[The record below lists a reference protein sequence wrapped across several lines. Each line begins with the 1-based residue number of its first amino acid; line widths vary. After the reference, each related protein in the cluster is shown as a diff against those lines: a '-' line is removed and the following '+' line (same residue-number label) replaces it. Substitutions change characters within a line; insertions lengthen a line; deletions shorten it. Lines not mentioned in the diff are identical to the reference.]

1 MFLHFPDGFS
11 TSFCMFAEGSISSLA
26 PAVPTNQLCTSGAGC
41 EGVNGD
47 HPFLL
52 MSNTPRVSPQTTRSW
67 GPILNQRFCK
77 VLYYIRRAGKGFT
90 LRMRIADSVFNPGI
104 AAMETPKADTSCTHL
119 PQPDVPWVAS
129 CNDCFPY
136 PKKKKQRVAVGLSG
150 KNALVGNFMK
160 FWMADRHFPDQSWH
174 RPILVDR
181 FGWMC
186 GTTIPLRSSEYM
198 AWWYRAHNR
207 PTLNV
212 GLRGRSRSLKF
223 RPGNS
228 NI

>member
-77 VLYYIRRAGKGFT
+77 VLCYIRRVGKGFT

-104 AAMETPKADTSCTHL
+104 AAMETPKADTSCTAAPTYHNQMFHEL
-119 PQPDVPWVAS
+119 PVATTAS
-129 CNDCFPY
+129 PI
-136 PKKKKQRVAVGLSG
+136 QRKRS
-150 KNALVGNFMK
+150 K
-160 FWMADRHFPDQSWH
+160 
-174 RPILVDR
+174 
-181 FGWMC
+181 GWLWAC
-186 GTTIPLRSSEYM
+186 LAKTR
-198 AWWYRAHNR
+198 
-207 PTLNV
+207 
-212 GLRGRSRSLKF
+212 
-223 RPGNS
+223 
-228 NI
+228 